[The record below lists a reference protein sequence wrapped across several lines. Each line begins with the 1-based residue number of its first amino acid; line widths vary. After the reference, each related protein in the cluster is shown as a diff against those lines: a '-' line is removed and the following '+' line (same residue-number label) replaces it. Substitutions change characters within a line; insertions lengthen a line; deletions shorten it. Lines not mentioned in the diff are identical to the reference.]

1 MYKKIFIRNS
11 YLHHITSLLKY
22 HLFLEVIFKI
32 QTISL
37 IIKVCYFYNIYV
49 MKDQNTQ
56 KCKGYGFVTM
66 PNYEEALAAISTL
79 NGTQLGSRTIK
90 VSF

>member
-1 MYKKIFIRNS
+1 
-11 YLHHITSLLKY
+11 
-22 HLFLEVIFKI
+22 
-32 QTISL
+32 
-37 IIKVCYFYNIYV
+37 